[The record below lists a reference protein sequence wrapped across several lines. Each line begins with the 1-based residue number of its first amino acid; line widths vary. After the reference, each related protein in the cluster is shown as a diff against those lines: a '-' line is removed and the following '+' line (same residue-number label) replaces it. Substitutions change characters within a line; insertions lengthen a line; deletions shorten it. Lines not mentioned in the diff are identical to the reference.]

1 MNTSYLNLP
10 IYVGDS
16 EKEFVD
22 YEKALLRKVVFKI
35 ELDILI
41 LPAYNFSAGR
51 TGDSRG
57 AIGTPNFGT
66 WWN

>member
-22 YEKALLRKVVFKI
+22 YEEALLRKVVFKI

-41 LPAYNFSAGR
+41 FPAYNFSAGR

-57 AIGTPNFGT
+57 LLAPQILEN
-66 WWN
+66 